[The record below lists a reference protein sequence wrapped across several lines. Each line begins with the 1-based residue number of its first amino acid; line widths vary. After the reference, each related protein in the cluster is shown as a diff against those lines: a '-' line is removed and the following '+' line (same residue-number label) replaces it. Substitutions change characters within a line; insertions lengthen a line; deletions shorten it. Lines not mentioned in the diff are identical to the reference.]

1 MAGSRGRL
9 HGLEKALSF
18 YLEFCD
24 NKIDETVFNEGDK
37 EMAILNQTVGE
48 IVREQATKFPE
59 TEAYVYPERNIRKT
73 YAEFD
78 RETDELAKAFM
89 GLGIEKGEHIAIW
102 SDNKREWLLSQYA
115 TGKMGGV
122 LVTVNTSYQA
132 SELEYL
138 LKQSDSTTLI
148 LGEEFKGTDYIEVL
162 RQVCPELEHAEKGR
176 LDSPKLP
183 HLKRV
188 IVMSENSYPG
198 IYTWSEFE
206 AFAKGISDGQLEQ
219 RFASMDPEDVINI
232 QYTSGTT
239 GFPKGVMLTHRNVV
253 NNGRLVGDMMNLDEN
268 DRLCIPVPFFHCFGC
283 VLGTLAA
290 VTHGTTMVIA
300 EQFEPKRVLQM
311 VQDEK
316 CTALHGVPTMFIAE
330 LNHPEFGSFDTSTLR
345 TGIMAGSTC
354 PIEVMKKVI
363 SDMGASEITIAYG
376 QTESSP
382 VITQTGKDDAI
393 EKRVATVGKPH
404 DDVEVKIIDPATGE
418 EVVKGMPGELCT
430 RGYLIMK
437 GYYKNEEATKEAIDP
452 EGWLHTGDIAVEDED
467 GYISITGRIKD
478 MVIRGGENIYPRE
491 IEEFLYQHPSV
502 QDVQVVGVP
511 DPKYGEELMAWV
523 ILKDGEKLDADE
535 LRAYCKGKI
544 AHHKIPRYIEFI
556 DEYPMTA
563 SGKIQKF
570 KLREMSEEIAEK
582 VN

>member
-1 MAGSRGRL
+1 
-9 HGLEKALSF
+9 
-18 YLEFCD
+18 
-24 NKIDETVFNEGDK
+24 
-37 EMAILNQTVGE
+37 MAILEKTVGQ
-48 IVREQATKFPE
+48 IVRQQAALHPE
-59 TEAYVYPERNIRKT
+59 TEAYVYPELGIRKT
-73 YAEFD
+73 YREFD
-78 RETDELAKAFM
+78 QETDRLAKAFM
-89 GLGIEKGEHIAIW
+89 GIGIEKGEHIAIW

-138 LKQSDSTTLI
+138 LKQSDATTLI
-148 LGEEFKGTDYIEVL
+148 LGEEFKSSNYIEIL
-162 RQVCPELEHAEKGR
+162 NTICPELKTAEKGNVT
-176 LDSPKLP
+176 SSKLP
-183 HLKRV
+183 YFKRV
-188 IVMSENSYPG
+188 IVMSENQHPG

-206 AFAKGISDGQLEQ
+206 AFADRVADEELEK
-219 RFASMDPEDVINI
+219 RFNSMDPDEVINI

-239 GFPKGVMLTHRNVV
+239 GFPKGVMLTHLNVV
-253 NNGRLVGDMMNLDEN
+253 NNGKLVGDTMNLTEN

-283 VLGTLAA
+283 VLGTMAA
-290 VTHGTTMVIA
+290 VTHSTTMVIA

-316 CTALHGVPTMFIAE
+316 CTGLHGVPTMFIAE
-330 LNHPEFGSFDTSTLR
+330 LNHPDFKSFDTSTLR
-345 TGIMAGSTC
+345 TGIMAGSPC

-363 SDMGASEITIAYG
+363 SEMGASEITIAYG

-382 VITQTGKDDAI
+382 VITQTRADDAI

-404 DDVEVKIIDPATGE
+404 AEVEVKIVDPVTNK
-418 EVVKGMPGELCT
+418 EVAIGMPGELCT
-430 RGYLIMK
+430 RGYHIMK
-437 GYYKNEEATKEAIDP
+437 GYYQNEEATKQAID
-452 EGWLHTGDIAVEDED
+452 EDGWLHTGDIAVEDED
-467 GYISITGRIKD
+467 GYIAVTGRIKD

-523 ILKDGEKLDADE
+523 ILKDGEKLQPEE
-535 LRAYCKGKI
+535 LRDYCKGKI
-544 AHHKIPRYIEFI
+544 SHHKIPRYIEFTK
-556 DEYPMTA
+556 EYPMTA

-570 KLREMSEEIAEK
+570 RLREMATERSKQAKI
-582 VN
+582 

>member
-1 MAGSRGRL
+1 
-9 HGLEKALSF
+9 
-18 YLEFCD
+18 
-24 NKIDETVFNEGDK
+24 
-37 EMAILNQTVGE
+37 MAILDQTVGE
-48 IVREQATKFPE
+48 IVREQAKQFPE
-59 TEAYVYPERNIRKT
+59 TEAYVYPEKGIRKT

-78 RETDELAKAFM
+78 QETDALAKAFM

-132 SELEYL
+132 NELEYL

-148 LGEEFKGTDYIEVL
+148 LGEEFKGTNYIDVL
-162 RQVCPELEHAEKGR
+162 NQVCPELAGSEKGQ

-188 IVMSENSYPG
+188 IVMSDNEYPG
-198 IYTWSEFE
+198 IYTWNEFE
-206 AFAKGISDGQLEQ
+206 GFAESVQDEQLEE
-219 RFASMDPEDVINI
+219 RFRSMEPDEVINI

-253 NNGRLVGDMMNLDEN
+253 NNGRLVGDMMNLDET

-330 LNHPEFGSFDTSTLR
+330 LNHPEFASLDTSTLR

-418 EVVKGMPGELCT
+418 QVVKGMPGELCT

-523 ILKDGEKLDADE
+523 ILKGGETLDADK
-535 LRAYCKGKI
+535 LRTYCKGKI

-570 KLREMSEEIAEK
+570 KLRELSEEIAGN

>member
-1 MAGSRGRL
+1 M
-9 HGLEKALSF
+9 
-18 YLEFCD
+18 
-24 NKIDETVFNEGDK
+24 
-37 EMAILNQTVGE
+37 EMALVEKTVGQ
-48 IVREQATKFPE
+48 IVRERAALHPE
-59 TEAYVYPERNIRKT
+59 TEAYVYPERGIRKT
-73 YAEFD
+73 YKEFD
-78 RETDELAKAFM
+78 EETDRLAKAFM
-89 GLGIEKGEHIAIW
+89 GIGVAKGEHIAIW

-132 SELEYL
+132 AELEYL

-148 LGEEFKGTDYIEVL
+148 LGEEFKGTNYIDIL
-162 RQVCPELEHAEKGR
+162 NTVCPELKTAEKGAV
-176 LDSPKLP
+176 SSEKLP
-183 HLKRV
+183 HFKRV
-188 IVMSENSYPG
+188 IVMGENQYPG
-198 IYTWSEFE
+198 IFTWSEFE
-206 AFAKGISDGQLEQ
+206 AFANGVTDEQLEE
-219 RFASMDPEDVINI
+219 RFASMNPDDVINI

-253 NNGRLVGDMMNLDEN
+253 NNGKLIGDTMNLTEQ

-283 VLGTLAA
+283 VLGTMAA
-290 VTHGTTMVIA
+290 VTHSTTMIIA

-330 LNHPEFGSFDTSTLR
+330 LNHPDFASFDTSSLR
-345 TGIMAGSTC
+345 TGIMAGSPC

-363 SDMGASEITIAYG
+363 HDMGASEITIAYG

-382 VITQTGKDDAI
+382 VITQTRADDDI
-393 EKRVATVGKPH
+393 EKRVSTVGKPH
-404 DDVEVKIIDPATGE
+404 AEVEVKIVNPATNEQVPAG
-418 EVVKGMPGELCT
+418 VAGELCT
-430 RGYLIMK
+430 RGYHVMK
-437 GYYKNEEATKEAIDP
+437 GYYKNEEATRNAIDE

-467 GYISITGRIKD
+467 GYIAITGRIKD

-491 IEEFLYQHPSV
+491 IEEFLYQHPAV

-523 ILKDGEKLDADE
+523 ILKEGQELTAPE
-535 LRAYCKGKI
+535 LRDYCKGKI
-544 AHHKIPRYIEFI
+544 SHHKIPRYIEFTK
-556 DEYPMTA
+556 EYPMTA

-570 KLREMSEEIAEK
+570 KLREMSVERTEK
-582 VN
+582 TEAR

>member
-1 MAGSRGRL
+1 
-9 HGLEKALSF
+9 
-18 YLEFCD
+18 
-24 NKIDETVFNEGDK
+24 
-37 EMAILNQTVGE
+37 MAIVQKTVGQ
-48 IVREQATKFPE
+48 IVREQAALNPE
-59 TEAYVYPERNIRKT
+59 TEAYVYPEHGIRRT
-73 YAEFD
+73 YREFD
-78 RETDELAKAFM
+78 EETNRLAKAFI
-89 GLGIEKGEHIAIW
+89 GIGIEKGEHVAIW

-138 LKQSDSTTLI
+138 LKQSDATTLI
-148 LGEEFKGTDYIEVL
+148 LSEEFKGSNYIDIL
-162 RQVCPELEHAEKGR
+162 NTVCPELETSENGAVSSG
-176 LDSPKLP
+176 KLP
-183 HLKRV
+183 YFKRV
-188 IVMSENSYPG
+188 IVMSENHYPG

-206 AFAKGISDGQLEQ
+206 AFADQVTDEQLEE
-219 RFASMDPEDVINI
+219 RFDSMKPDDVINI

-239 GFPKGVMLTHRNVV
+239 GFPKGVMLTHLNVV
-253 NNGRLVGDMMNLDEN
+253 NNGKLVGDTMNLTEK

-283 VLGTLAA
+283 VLGTMAA
-290 VTHGTTMVIA
+290 VTHSTTMVIA

-316 CTALHGVPTMFIAE
+316 CTGLHGVPTMFIAE
-330 LNHPEFGSFDTSTLR
+330 LNHPDFETFDTSTLR
-345 TGIMAGSTC
+345 TGIMAGSPC

-382 VITQTGKDDAI
+382 VITQTRADDDI

-404 DDVEVKIIDPATGE
+404 AEVEVKIVDPATNEKVAVGE
-418 EVVKGMPGELCT
+418 QGELCT
-430 RGYLIMK
+430 RGYHIMK
-437 GYYKNEEATKEAIDP
+437 GYYKNEEATKQAIDE

-467 GYISITGRIKD
+467 GYIAVTGRIKD

-511 DPKYGEELMAWV
+511 DPKYGEELMAWI
-523 ILKDGEKLDADE
+523 ILKEGTQLEPEE
-535 LRAYCKGKI
+535 LRSYCKGKVS
-544 AHHKIPRYIEFI
+544 HHKIPRYIEFTK
-556 DEYPMTA
+556 EYPMTA

-570 KLREMSEEIAEK
+570 KLRELSVERSGQTE
-582 VN
+582 V